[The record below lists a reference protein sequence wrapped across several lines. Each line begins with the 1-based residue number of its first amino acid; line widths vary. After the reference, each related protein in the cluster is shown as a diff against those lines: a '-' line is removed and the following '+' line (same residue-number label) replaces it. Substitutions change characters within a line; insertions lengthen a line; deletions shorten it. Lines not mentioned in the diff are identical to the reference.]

1 MSDKRI
7 KNGFKWLLEGGYNLG
22 HSITSQFSDSRWT
35 GAVDAGLGVL
45 LTTLAAGSALAVVGN
60 LSIAAATLVSAPI
73 TAATA
78 VGMAALYVAISCVTG
93 GNAVGF
99 FKAAQEKA
107 GLPDPAPTAKKI
119 STRVS
124 YGVHSVGNIFKT
136 GATKLSAPFKNAVHG
151 KKSAPKKAHK
161 PAPGKTF
168 KF

>member
-22 HSITSQFSDSRWT
+22 HSITSQFSDSRVT
-35 GAVDAGLGVL
+35 GIVDAGLGL
-45 LTTLAAGSALAVVGN
+45 LTSTWAVGSALAVVGN
-60 LSIAAATLVSAPI
+60 LSLAAAAITAAPV

-78 VGMAALYVAISCVTG
+78 VGMAVLCAAITCIAG

-107 GLPDPAPTAKKI
+107 GLPDPSPVAKKI
-119 STRVS
+119 QKQVSNNVSTVS
-124 YGVHSVGNIFKT
+124 NIFKT
-136 GATKLSAPFKNAVHG
+136 GATKLSAPFAKAVHG
-151 KKSAPKKAHK
+151 IKGK
-161 PAPGKTF
+161 PAAKPKPAINKNF